1 MVVAQRG
8 GGNIFIGDVT
18 YIHWFHVTNEYI
30 PIFLVT
36 EEYKELYS

>member
-1 MVVAQRG
+1 MVVAQR

-18 YIHWFHVTNEYI
+18 YIYWFHVTHEYI
-30 PIFLVT
+30 HIFLGT